1 MKLTGNAEVKVSCL
15 DESSNKLLLNI
26 KRINRPLICRSS
38 WWRRL
43 SNALQRSFKRL
54 DYNNKAVTIPDWW
67 DDCSSLAVLHT
78 IYCICQLLKSS
89 SPIRKPEVSNL
100 FRHEGKFNSEVGNR
114 GTSVCVEIWSWEE
127 KMLKRKKIPGHFF
140 QILMDL
146 EHIRAVVTLHLNS
159 MRFKWPC

>member
-1 MKLTGNAEVKVSCL
+1 MSTFE
-15 DESSNKLLLNI
+15 D
-26 KRINRPLICRSS
+26 
-38 WWRRL
+38 
-43 SNALQRSFKRL
+43 F
-54 DYNNKAVTIPDWW
+54 
-67 DDCSSLAVLHT
+67 
-78 IYCICQLLKSS
+78 
-89 SPIRKPEVSNL
+89 IRKPEVSNL